1 MASHQKAKGI
11 SATLSPSS
19 TKPADPGAGVVPEN
33 LYHTTLT
40 VIDHH
45 ATTCGATTC
54 LQVLGTHT
62 TLKDA
67 KAFAYHDALRSL
79 NYQPYDFAIYATRE
93 NFGGMPPPGPH
104 QKKRQQ
110 VPTAEAVATAVAA
123 AAAAA
128 TKTPKPT
135 TAAAKLAAAE
145 NLENE
150 STSDTENND
159 GGPPPPEVWPY
170 GDEVLVYAKARA
182 GGQEFLIGVV
192 EKPNTEHLA
201 SAGPMYG
208 NVPLLPSHKTPSSKF
223 QSKARQPLGAAA
235 GLEAE
240 AEAESDFDETEELSY
255 VIQTKTDYNQALAP
269 GQPDEPDEAEELE
282 PEPTTGAGAGARR
295 HHHPPSRRRRR
306 RRSSSITRL
315 FQACEIEG
323 CFPHKRDAVDFARRW
338 LDTQKESGMFVQY
351 DEREQLPRSFFLRP
365 LPTDEKEK
373 EEEEEEEEDTQQ
385 WPFGE
390 DVLVHAV
397 ASTGENY
404 CVAVRTVKGAKERF
418 GKKVPRRG
426 GREVEMDS
434 LERESMGMGMEV
446 PRVLVREEGME
457 ETMKGREEKWRMSYY
472 EDVPTKIGT

>member
-11 SATLSPSS
+11 SATLSPPS

-67 KAFAYHDALRSL
+67 RAFAYHDALRSL

-93 NFGGMPPPGPH
+93 NFGMPPPP
-104 QKKRQQ
+104 QKKGQ
-110 VPTAEAVATAVAA
+110 
-123 AAAAA
+123 
-128 TKTPKPT
+128 
-135 TAAAKLAAAE
+135 
-145 NLENE
+145 
-150 STSDTENND
+150 
-159 GGPPPPEVWPY
+159 PPEVWPY

-201 SAGPMYG
+201 SA
-208 NVPLLPSHKTPSSKF
+208 
-223 QSKARQPLGAAA
+223 
-235 GLEAE
+235 
-240 AEAESDFDETEELSY
+240 
-255 VIQTKTDYNQALAP
+255 AP
-269 GQPDEPDEAEELE
+269 GQFDELEE
-282 PEPTTGAGAGARR
+282 PEPEPMPTTTTTTAGARR
-295 HHHPPSRRRRR
+295 HHHPPRR

-351 DEREQLPRSFFLRP
+351 DEREQLPRSFFLRA
-365 LPTDEKEK
+365 LPTDQQRQQQQ

-426 GREVEMDS
+426 GREMD
-434 LERESMGMGMEV
+434 SMGMEMDMDMEV
-446 PRVLVREEGME
+446 PRGLVREEGME
-457 ETMKGREEKWRMSYY
+457 ETMKGRKEKWRMSYY
-472 EDVPTKIGT
+472 EDIPTKI

>member
-11 SATLSPSS
+11 SATLSPPS
-19 TKPADPGAGVVPEN
+19 TKPADPGAGVVPDN

-93 NFGGMPPPGPH
+93 NFGVPPPP
-104 QKKRQQ
+104 QKKGQ
-110 VPTAEAVATAVAA
+110 VPTAEAVAAAV
-123 AAAAA
+123 AAA

-135 TAAAKLAAAE
+135 TAAAKLAAE
-145 NLENE
+145 ELENE
-150 STSDTENND
+150 SGYSTSTGTSDTEND
-159 GGPPPPEVWPY
+159 GEPPEVWPY

-201 SAGPMYG
+201 SAGSMYG
-208 NVPLLPSHKTPSSKF
+208 NVPLLPSHKTPYSKF
-223 QSKARQPLGAAA
+223 KSKARQPLGA

-240 AEAESDFDETEELSY
+240 AEAESDETEELSY

-269 GQPDEPDEAEELE
+269 GQPDEPESEPEE
-282 PEPTTGAGAGARR
+282 PEPTTTTGAAHRR
-295 HHHPPSRRRRR
+295 HHHHPPPRR

-323 CFPHKRDAVDFARRW
+323 CFPCKRDAVDFARRW
-338 LDTQKESGMFVQY
+338 LDAQKESGMFVQY
-351 DEREQLPRSFFLRP
+351 DEREQLPRSFL
-365 LPTDEKEK
+365 LPTKEKEK
-373 EEEEEEEEDTQQ
+373 EEEEEDKQQ

-404 CVAVRTVKGAKERF
+404 CVAVRTTKGAKERF
-418 GKKVPRRG
+418 GNKKVPRRG
-426 GREVEMDS
+426 GREMDAMEMEMD
-434 LERESMGMGMEV
+434 MEV

-472 EDVPTKIGT
+472 EDIPTKIGT